1 MDREGRHLRP
11 TASPWEPY
19 SSSSHAST
27 CFHSSSRHS
36 SHLSVLAFHL
46 VGHTKLLSWAT
57 RQRMDLSEWIR
68 EENSQCNYQAVD
80 AQRFH
85 ERKTQEQ
92 QPSYLALCVWLSGY
106 SLGGIS
112 CSLAL
117 PDPWTDGR
125 QSYGNACRYCTCS
138 SNQRLH
144 PRRRYSPGY
153 TRSLIRR
160 RLTHLHT
167 CRNPRL
173 ARSDD
178 I

>member
-1 MDREGRHLRP
+1 MDVQTEVYTGGKGNGTSRRPKWKTTHRLDSSCATVVCLQHSRRSRMDREGRHLRP

-85 ERKTQEQ
+85 ERKTQDLEPLEFSHQ
-92 QPSYLALCVWLSGY
+92 
-106 SLGGIS
+106 
-112 CSLAL
+112 
-117 PDPWTDGR
+117 D
-125 QSYGNACRYCTCS
+125 
-138 SNQRLH
+138 
-144 PRRRYSPGY
+144 
-153 TRSLIRR
+153 
-160 RLTHLHT
+160 
-167 CRNPRL
+167 
-173 ARSDD
+173 
-178 I
+178 